1 MSPDKI
7 DEAIQQAVN
16 NLKDE
21 QIFTASSPD
30 VMDLISKS
38 NIDAKNFAIGL
49 VQETM
54 HQLFDDKN

>member
-30 VMDLISKS
+30 VIDLISKA
-38 NIDAKNFAIGL
+38 NIDAKTFAISL

-54 HQLFDDKN
+54 HQLFDDKD

>member
-7 DEAIQQAVN
+7 DRAIQLAVN

-21 QIFTASSPD
+21 QMFTASSPD
-30 VMDLISKS
+30 VLDLISKS
-38 NIDAKNFAIGL
+38 NIDAKQFAIRL

-54 HQLFDDKN
+54 YQLFPEAD